1 MARPLK
7 IDRLIENKLRALL
20 SVSYDSADRETEL
33 AVLKTA
39 IAWQRATK
47 AAKDNSEFG
56 SFFRQG
62 EEEGGDYDG
71 T

>member
-1 MARPLK
+1 MARPLS
-7 IDRLIENKLRALL
+7 IDRLIANKLRALL
-20 SVSYDSADRETEL
+20 GVSYDSADRETEL

-47 AAKDNSEFG
+47 AAKDNSAYG

-62 EEEGGDYDG
+62 EEEGGDDDG
-71 T
+71 V

>member
-1 MARPLK
+1 MARPLS
-7 IDRLIENKLRALL
+7 IDRLIANKLRALL
-20 SVSYDSADRETEL
+20 GVSYDSADRETEL

-47 AAKDNSEFG
+47 ATKDNSEYG

-62 EEEGGDYDG
+62 DEEGDDQ
-71 T
+71 

>member
-1 MARPLK
+1 MARPLS
-7 IDRLIENKLRALL
+7 IDRLIANKLRALL
-20 SVSYDSADRETEL
+20 GVRYAPAERETEL

-47 AAKDNSEFG
+47 AAKDNSEYG

-62 EEEGGDYDG
+62 DDDEDSEAGS
-71 T
+71 

>member
-1 MARPLK
+1 MARPPS
-7 IDRLIENKLRALL
+7 IDRLIANKLRTLL
-20 SVSYDSADRETEL
+20 SVNYEPAERETEL

-47 AAKDNSEFG
+47 AAKDNSEYG

-62 EEEGGDYDG
+62 DDEGGDDNG
-71 T
+71 S